1 MTLSEKL
8 TSAPHAETDL
18 GMLFN
23 HSLISSHEIAGE
35 IFWPV
40 TQGIWSPQ
48 LPLENISDCMV
59 PITEMCFLTVQ
70 EAGKVKTKVA
80 ALPGLHMATIVLHPH
95 MGAKDLSLSSLKP
108 NPMASVRLS
117 DFLIA
122 TLR

>member
-70 EAGKVKTKVA
+70 EAGKVKGQRVLVLVESDEA
-80 ALPGLHMATIVLHPH
+80 HSGISEALGEL
-95 MGAKDLSLSSLKP
+95 G
-108 NPMASVRLS
+108 
-117 DFLIA
+117 
-122 TLR
+122 